1 MAEISVVTRQ
11 NIADDTVLNHI
22 YYGGKLNDPDFLSRI
37 FNLHSLPSRDPM
49 GRYEN
54 AYYDIYQHTV
64 NNDDYSPTWIYSD
77 PRVNLSHC
85 SDEIYLKFLTETIH
99 PIVRSDQAE
108 IDKLLHI
115 YNRHLAADG
124 FEIIRNGDISGKPLF
139 YWRRTHKT
147 QISNSNFSDNE
158 FSNHQTTMRPL
169 ERVELVRNIA
179 VELQQ
184 QMTFE
189 EIDTYLKEYSIEWN
203 GNPRNSKRTYV
214 QNVLDNQMPSSVIV
228 AIGKELGVYKS
239 GQVNEEEESR
249 CWTLGFFRMFISHL
263 TQNKESASNLKTC
276 LSEYAI
282 SGFVAHEDIEPSRE
296 WVQEIER
303 ALFSMDSLC
312 AIITPKFIESCW
324 CDQEVG
330 AAIGRRV
337 LVIPIRKEADPYGLL
352 GKYQGIQS
360 NRKDANT
367 IAEEIFKIVST
378 NEKSKTAYGEI
389 VRNLILNAKNTEE
402 GLEWFRL
409 LEKIPSVDYFVVNDL
424 HSKYASNSN
433 LNDKT
438 IFPIANKIFEKYGLS
453 KIGTDVF
460 VSNEIDT
467 DDLPF

>member
-22 YYGGKLNDPDFLSRI
+22 YYGGILNDPDFLSRI
-37 FNLHSLPSRDPM
+37 FDLHSLPSRDP
-49 GRYEN
+49 RYGN
-54 AYYDIYQHTV
+54 AYSDIYQHTV

-115 YNRHLAADG
+115 YNHHLVADG
-124 FEIIRNGDISGKPLF
+124 FEIIRSGDISGKPLF
-139 YWRRTHKT
+139 YWRKTHKT
-147 QISNSNFSDNE
+147 QMNSDPYTNE
-158 FSNHQTTMRPL
+158 FSNHQDAMKPL
-169 ERVELVRNIA
+169 ERIDLIKAIA
-179 VELQQ
+179 VDLQGR
-184 QMTFE
+184 MTYND
-189 EIDTYLKEYSIEWN
+189 IDIYLKAYGIKGAT
-203 GNPRNSKRTYV
+203 GNFGSKRVYV
-214 QNVLDNQMPSSVIV
+214 QEILGNVSDALIIK
-228 AIGKELGVYKS
+228 IGEELNVYKS
-239 GQVNEEEESR
+239 DRANEEEESR
-249 CWTLGFFRMFISHL
+249 CWALGFFRMFISHL

-312 AIITPKFIESCW
+312 AIITPKFIESRW

-360 NRKDANT
+360 NKKDANA

-389 VRNLILNAKNTEE
+389 VRNLILNARNTEE
-402 GLEWFRL
+402 GLKWFKL
-409 LEKIPSVDYFVVNDL
+409 MEKIPSVESYVISDL

-438 IFPIANKIFEKYGLS
+438 VFPIANKIFDKYGLS
-453 KIGTDVF
+453 KIEADTF